1 MTVMEYLILKEE
13 SNKGLAEVFEFVNL
27 ELWKLCIV

>member
-1 MTVMEYLILKEE
+1 MLSRMTVMEYLILKEE

-27 ELWKLCIV
+27 EL